1 VQYRHT
7 VGKPALRE
15 AEAVYC
21 EEMRFIVHWCKTVD
35 LDNDRAA
42 TRVKDNDGGDP
53 MANKGQ
59 NQKKRQEKTNKP
71 KLSPKEKKAKTAK
84 KRAAK
89 REK

>member
-1 VQYRHT
+1 MT
-7 VGKPALRE
+7 VNLG
-15 AEAVYC
+15 
-21 EEMRFIVHWCKTVD
+21 
-35 LDNDRAA
+35 NDRTT

-71 KLSPKEKKAKTAK
+71 KLNVQEKKEKKDK

-89 REK
+89 EGRS